1 MNIYGYLDE
10 TKFLEVRDL
19 SKFIDY
25 DRPFGSDKEVIIF
38 RPDEYECNPKIIKI
52 LLESDL
58 KKGTKLTIVNNNP
71 DIRDY
76 YRNLEKHFDL
86 HYENFF
92 TYYIFES
99 VNALL
104 NIGQQY
110 SPLNPSKF
118 MCSLNNNPRIERCKF
133 MDCLE
138 KHDLINGN
146 YVTWQGRNLEELG
159 VNYSFKYFDNRKMIL
174 DNIDTGNPA
183 MPFEFTMPPKKA
195 FLDSL
200 WSIVSETTS
209 IKNPE
214 RLVEVTEK
222 TWIPIT
228 HKKPL
233 LVFAPSRFYEK
244 FQKLGFKLHDN
255 LIDYSFDSIYDI
267 DHRLERFML
276 EVKKLE
282 KLDLID
288 TLEKTKDVVE
298 HNYKNIL
305 KIIRDRIKNCEG
317 DIVNDNDIYMF
328 KKILTNKN
336 VETPLCNKLLSR

>member
-38 RPDEYECNPKIIKI
+38 RPEDDVIRYETREL
-52 LLESDL
+52 LLESGL
-58 KKGTKLTIVNNNP
+58 EKGTKLTIVNNGLN
-71 DIRDY
+71 IGDY
-76 YRNLEKHFDL
+76 YKKLEKHFDFR
-86 HYENFF
+86 YECFS
-92 TYYIFES
+92 TYWIFDIVEG
-99 VNALL
+99 LL
-104 NIGQQY
+104 NTGQQY
-110 SPLNPSKF
+110 TPLNPSKF
-118 MCSLNNNPRIERCKF
+118 MCSLNNKPRIERCKF
-133 MDCLE
+133 IDCLE
-138 KHDLINGN
+138 KYDLINGN
-146 YVTWQGRNLEELG
+146 YVTWQGRG
-159 VNYSFKYFDNRKMIL
+159 VDFSFKYFDNRKMIL
-174 DNIDTGNPA
+174 DNIDTGNPDL
-183 MPFEFTMPPKKA
+183 PFEYSKPPKKA
-195 FLDSL
+195 FSDSL
-200 WSIVSETTS
+200 WSIVCEATNT
-209 IKNPE
+209 KNPE
-214 RLVEVTEK
+214 RLVEITEK

-233 LVFAPSRFYEK
+233 VVFAPSRFYEE

-298 HNYKNIL
+298 HNYNNIL

-317 DIVNDNDIYMF
+317 DIVNDNDIYMI
-328 KKILTNKN
+328 KKILNNKN